1 MLISSLI
8 SSISTLSSLSPL
20 SSLSSSSFGEE
31 ENGGGGGEEHESDLT
46 SVPTVNIIW
55 IRILVRTNKYSIKN
69 LMI

>member
-1 MLISSLI
+1 MLISSSV

-20 SSLSSSSFGEE
+20 SLLSSSFGEE